1 MTHVH
6 HFTYG
11 PFTPVAAYLMSFIG
25 SLLGLQ
31 CTARARAAEGR
42 SRASWLALA
51 AVAIG
56 GTGIWVMHF
65 IAMLG
70 FTVPA
75 TEIRYDVAL
84 TLLSALIAIAVVGVG
99 VFMVGFGGP
108 RAQVVLPAGLVT
120 GLGVASMH
128 YTGMWAMDMHG
139 EISYNPG
146 LVLLSVLIAVVAAT
160 AALWFTLR
168 VRGTSA
174 TAGAALI
181 MGVAVTGMH
190 YTGMA
195 AMRVRALPGEGEPS
209 GAEAADF
216 LTPLLIGVSMVAVAL
231 LVIVSV
237 FPGEEEMVYMALLE
251 KKASRRR
258 ESDPDPAEKPAEP
271 AREQAPSWFSERPP
285 RS

>member
-31 CTARARAAEGR
+31 CTARARAAESR

-51 AVAIG
+51 ALAIG

-70 FTVPA
+70 FTVA
-75 TEIRYDVAL
+75 DTEIRYNVGL
-84 TLLSALIAIAVVGVG
+84 TLLSALIAIVVVGVG

-108 RAQVVLPAGLVT
+108 AARVVLPAGLVT

-168 VRGTSA
+168 VRGHSA

-195 AMRVRALPGEGEPS
+195 AMRVRAFPGEGEPS

-251 KKASRRR
+251 KRASRRR
-258 ESDPDPAEKPAEP
+258 ESGPDPADAAPEP
-271 AREQAPSWFSERPP
+271 AKEKAPSWFSERPP